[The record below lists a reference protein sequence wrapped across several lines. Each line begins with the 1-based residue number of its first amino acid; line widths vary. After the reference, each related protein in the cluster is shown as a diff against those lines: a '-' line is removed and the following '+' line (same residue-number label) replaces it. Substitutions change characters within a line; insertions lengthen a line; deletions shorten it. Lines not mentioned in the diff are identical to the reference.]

1 LGTSPSMYHSIDVER
16 IRKKSFEMQKI
27 NDLVLFEI

>member
-1 LGTSPSMYHSIDVER
+1 MYHSIDVER
-16 IRKKSFEMQKI
+16 IRNKSVEMQNL

>member
-1 LGTSPSMYHSIDVER
+1 MYHSIDVER
-16 IRKKSFEMQKI
+16 IRNKSIEMQKI